1 MNSPII
7 DVIALSERHRL
18 QEKEAHESTKEA
30 LASALAEVE
39 ELKDGL
45 SDAISHLNYCGWGRD
60 SWERECAEEIRNKLS
75 ILQAKYSL

>member
-39 ELKDGL
+39 RLKDQLELARHHLRRVCVQYQNVRNAEGYNIP
-45 SDAISHLNYCGWGRD
+45 SQAILEASEHL
-60 SWERECAEEIRNKLS
+60 
-75 ILQAKYSL
+75 